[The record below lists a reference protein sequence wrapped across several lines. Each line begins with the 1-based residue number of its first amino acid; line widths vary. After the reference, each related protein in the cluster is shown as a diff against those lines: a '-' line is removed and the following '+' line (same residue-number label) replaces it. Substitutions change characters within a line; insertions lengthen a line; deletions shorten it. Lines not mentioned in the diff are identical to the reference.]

1 MNLEI
6 TKETVKKKRRSPIFK
21 VQISDET
28 INEVVARFKQG
39 ETISSL
45 SKEYG
50 ISIDRIYKFSLE
62 SYRKES
68 KPEIEIVN
76 QEDVMLANC

>member
-6 TKETVKKKRRSPIFK
+6 TKETIKKKRRSPIFK
-21 VQISDET
+21 VQISNEN
-28 INEVVARFKQG
+28 INEIVTRFKQG
-39 ETISSL
+39 ETISGL

-62 SYRKES
+62 SYRKAS
-68 KPEIEIVN
+68 KP
-76 QEDVMLANC
+76 